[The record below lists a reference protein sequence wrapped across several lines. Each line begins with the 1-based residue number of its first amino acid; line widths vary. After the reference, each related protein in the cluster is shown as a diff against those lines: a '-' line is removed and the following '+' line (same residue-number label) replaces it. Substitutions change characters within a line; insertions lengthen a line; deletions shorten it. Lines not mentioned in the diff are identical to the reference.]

1 MINVLNDPMYVFLEK
16 KNIVCRYI
24 SALSHQIFLSLSN
37 MNKVEDDKFILVS
50 QFSKLMS
57 ITRQIQHLRNIFFV
71 LRVALDSLEEIY
83 TIIGKIQYIGVL
95 QA

>member
-1 MINVLNDPMYVFLEK
+1 MIRCMYSLKKK

-57 ITRQIQHLRNIFFV
+57 ITRQIQHLRNIFFC
-71 LRVALDSLEEIY
+71 IKGC
-83 TIIGKIQYIGVL
+83 IGLSRKDLHNY
-95 QA
+95 